1 MKLKRSAGVSP
12 VLLFA
17 IPAIQLPLLL
27 IFFILLGASYLLQP
41 GVSVSLPDSPFV
53 LSPQKSPR
61 VVTVSP
67 PPSSAIF
74 FDNRQTDLEGLREA
88 LQPLRGRSQ
97 TIVIRADRRV
107 IYDRVVD
114 VMNTVLELGFPVV
127 LATTEEAGLP

>member
-53 LSPQKSPR
+53 LSPQKSPQ
-61 VVTVSP
+61 VVTVAP

-107 IYDRVVD
+107 IYDRVVA
-114 VMNTVLELGFPVV
+114 VMNTALELGFPVV
-127 LATTEEAGLP
+127 LATNEEAGLP

>member
-41 GVSVSLPDSPFV
+41 GFSVSLPDSPFV
-53 LSPQKSPR
+53 LSPQKSPQ
-61 VVTVSP
+61 VVTVAP
-67 PPSSAIF
+67 PPSSAIY
-74 FDNRQTDLEGLREA
+74 FDNRQTDIEGLREA

-107 IYDRVVD
+107 IYDRVVA
-114 VMNTVLELGFPVV
+114 VMNIVLELGFPVV

>member
-53 LSPQKSPR
+53 LSPQKSPQ
-61 VVTVSP
+61 VVTVAP
-67 PPSSAIF
+67 PPSSAIY
-74 FDNRQTDLEGLREA
+74 FDNRQTDIEGLREA

-107 IYDRVVD
+107 IYDRVVA
-114 VMNTVLELGFPVV
+114 VMNIVLELGFPVV